1 MGKRLDPLDEAI
13 ERVLKARRDS
23 KEDILEGYIAWL
35 LAEDLKK
42 LKPRFESVVAGK
54 KRRGPL
60 AGTEQWNNKMAD
72 YLRCHTRC
80 YEVYGGGPHGGG
92 MSWEDAHAQ
101 VADEFSAAGTRLTSD
116 GVKKR
121 RLKVEKLL
129 KSGIL
134 TRRVKRA

>member
-1 MGKRLDPLDEAI
+1 MVVIGIAHHHKS
-13 ERVLKARRDS
+13 ARRVHPPGVFV
-23 KEDILEGYIAWL
+23 LGA
-35 LAEDLKK
+35 
-42 LKPRFESVVAGK
+42 
-54 KRRGPL
+54 
-60 AGTEQWNNKMAD
+60 
-72 YLRCHTRC
+72 
-80 YEVYGGGPHGGG
+80 GGPRGGG